1 MNKKIEQFLFYLLLF
16 CLPLQ
21 TRLLIYA
28 PNGDFVEWS
37 SVFFYLTDGLILLL
51 LASWAVGYCLGQRME
66 KFKFSFVDYCLG
78 VFLVFAGLSV
88 CVAVDKTLAVY
99 HWLRLLELGG
109 LFYFVKVNWQK
120 INWLMAGFVVVASG
134 LVQSVIAIGQAFI
147 QHDLGLRWLGETV
160 LGPYFNGIAVVP
172 LLSGAGG
179 PTSAGSWLR
188 AYGTLPHPNVLAIFL
203 VGVIAVWLMIYFSK
217 APGES
222 RDAIA
227 GLLLVYALL
236 LFAFYCTFS
245 RIIIGGTTIFA
256 VLGWLVWCFLN
267 RHTIHWR
274 TLFKQKT
281 VYFLLVTFMV
291 SLIWLGAFHLPA
303 LARLNFSTD
312 DQAITERLYYNSIG
326 GGAVSLRP
334 WLGVGP
340 GNFVNWFMVT
350 QPDLPFWFY
359 QPIHNFYLLLA
370 AEVGLPALLAM
381 LFFLG
386 NLVFSG
392 AAKHPSLSFNLALL
406 LVFLFLGLFDHF
418 FWTTQQGQ
426 LIYWLT
432 LGYVGG
438 RAELL

>member
-21 TRLLIYA
+21 TRLLFYA
-28 PNGDFVEWS
+28 PSGNFIEWS
-37 SVFFYLTDGLILLL
+37 SAFFYLTDGLILSL
-51 LASWAVGYCLGQRME
+51 LASWAVRYFFSQHTE
-66 KFKFSFVDYCLG
+66 KFRLLFSDYCLG
-78 VFLVFAGLSV
+78 IFLVLAGLSV
-88 CVAVDKTLAVY
+88 YVAADKTLATY
-99 HWLRLLELGG
+99 HWLRLLEMVG
-109 LFYFVKVNWQK
+109 LFYFVKTNWQK
-120 INWLMAGFVVVASG
+120 INWSVGGLVVVASG
-134 LVQSVIAIGQAFI
+134 LVQSVIAIGQAFT

-160 LGPYFNGIAVVP
+160 LGPYFNGVAVVP
-172 LLSGAGG
+172 LLSGGGG
-179 PTSAGSWLR
+179 PTSAGNWLR

-217 APGES
+217 AQPRLSG
-222 RDAIA
+222 A
-227 GLLLVYALL
+227 GWLLIYACL

-245 RIIIGGTTIFA
+245 RIIIGGTIIFA
-256 VLGWLVWCFLN
+256 VLGWLIWYFLN
-267 RHTIHWR
+267 RHTIPWR
-274 TLFKQKT
+274 TLFKRKT

-303 LARLNFSTD
+303 LARLNFFTD

-340 GNFVNWFMVT
+340 GNFVNWFMTT

-359 QPIHNFYLLLA
+359 QPIHNLYLLLA
-370 AEVGLPALLAM
+370 AEVGLPALLAL

-392 AAKHPSLSFNLALL
+392 PSKHPSLSFNLGLL
-406 LVFLFLGLFDHF
+406 LVFLFFGLFDHF

-426 LIYWLT
+426 LIFWLT

-438 RAELL
+438 RTKLL

>member
-1 MNKKIEQFLFYLLLF
+1 MDSKLQQFIFYLLLF

-21 TRLLIYA
+21 TRVLFYSSGGRFI
-28 PNGDFVEWS
+28 EWS
-37 SVFFYLTDGLILLL
+37 SVFFYLTDGLVLLL
-51 LASWAVGYCLGQRME
+51 LMVWGVDRFVNPRRGKPGLSQSDYGLAV
-66 KFKFSFVDYCLG
+66 FIT
-78 VFLVFAGLSV
+78 FAGAAIF
-88 CVAVDKTLAVY
+88 VATDKTLATY
-99 HWLRLLELGG
+99 HWLRLLEMVG
-109 LFYFVKVNWQK
+109 LFYFVKTSWQK
-120 INWLMAGFVVVASG
+120 INWWVGGLAVIASG
-134 LVQSVIAIGQAFI
+134 LLQSVIAIGQAFT

-160 LGPYFNGIAVVP
+160 LGPYFNGVAVVP

-179 PTSAGSWLR
+179 PTSAGNWLR

-256 VLGWLVWCFLN
+256 MLGWLVWCFLN

-392 AAKHPSLSFNLALL
+392 AAKHPGLSFNLALL
-406 LVFLFLGLFDHF
+406 LFFLFLGLFDHF

-438 RAELL
+438 RAKLL